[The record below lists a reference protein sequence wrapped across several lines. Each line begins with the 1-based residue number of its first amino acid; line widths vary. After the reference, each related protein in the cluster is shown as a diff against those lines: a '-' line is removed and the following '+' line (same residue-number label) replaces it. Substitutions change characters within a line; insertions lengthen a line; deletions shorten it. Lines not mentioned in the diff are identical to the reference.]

1 MNKIIVVF
9 DLNKNTCEFNIGKEI
24 KGLFLKYNI
33 YDLEQFNEGY
43 LYLVETNKNAF
54 FILNSLIMKK
64 NRKLETVIINT
75 VYPSNAR
82 LFEQYS
88 FSDMKDILMFNLMN
102 TLSFIKSLI
111 IFNINFNIIFLLHE
125 VNKNQFFFENQMYNN
140 VFMSLMATIHNEYNK
155 TKNIRIVCV
164 ATNNVYLSYKKNV
177 YPYFD
182 TYNSINITFP
192 FLRSIN
198 IVTNKLIFF

>member
-1 MNKIIVVF
+1 MNKIVVVF

-24 KGLFLKYNI
+24 KRLFLKYNI

-43 LYLVETNKNAF
+43 LYLVENNKNAF

-64 NRKLETVIINT
+64 NKKLDTVIINT

-88 FSDMKDILMFNLMN
+88 FSDMKNILIFNAMN
-102 TLSFIKSLI
+102 ILNFIKFLI

-125 VNKNQFFFENQMYNN
+125 VNKNQFLFENQMYNN
-140 VFMSLMATIHNEYNK
+140 IFMSLMNTVHNEYNK

-182 TYNSINITFP
+182 AYNSISITFQ
-192 FLRSIN
+192 FLRSIK
-198 IVTNKLIFF
+198 IFTNKLIFF